1 MLAAD
6 AMKMIKLK
14 KIVHLKI
21 ALSLLHIYK
30 KKSKINTC
38 IDKVEY
44 LDMGMSM
51 NKLLECSDIRKFVKL
66 LPRWNSWF

>member
-21 ALSLLHIYK
+21 ALSLLHIYQK
-30 KKSKINTC
+30 ISKINTC

-44 LDMGMSM
+44 LDM

>member
-21 ALSLLHIYK
+21 ALYLLHIYQEI
-30 KKSKINTC
+30 SKINMYRQSR
-38 IDKVEY
+38 I
-44 LDMGMSM
+44 S
-51 NKLLECSDIRKFVKL
+51 
-66 LPRWNSWF
+66 